1 MGASGDPVAANL
13 VASFAHPDVDAVFKG
28 INSKSVDGILVS
40 YGPDERLR
48 RRLAV
53 AHAGRGRLGAT
64 ARATLA
70 RADTPGTPEGEGRS
84 VGNDSR
90 YPDRIGP
97 DAGAGLAGWK
107 VVRHRADALLGG
119 AHADQRIRVVRR

>member
-13 VASFAHPDVDAVFKG
+13 VASFAHLDVDAVFKG

-70 RADTPGTPEGEGRS
+70 RADTPARPKGRVDQWVTTPDTQTESGRTQEQGS
-84 VGNDSR
+84 
-90 YPDRIGP
+90 P
-97 DAGAGLAGWK
+97 
-107 VVRHRADALLGG
+107 GG
-119 AHADQRIRVVRR
+119 R

>member
-53 AHAGRGRLGAT
+53 GLMLVVGGWARLREQRWHVPTRPARPKGRVDQWVTTPDTQTESGRTQEQGS
-64 ARATLA
+64 
-70 RADTPGTPEGEGRS
+70 PGGR
-84 VGNDSR
+84 
-90 YPDRIGP
+90 
-97 DAGAGLAGWK
+97 
-107 VVRHRADALLGG
+107 
-119 AHADQRIRVVRR
+119 